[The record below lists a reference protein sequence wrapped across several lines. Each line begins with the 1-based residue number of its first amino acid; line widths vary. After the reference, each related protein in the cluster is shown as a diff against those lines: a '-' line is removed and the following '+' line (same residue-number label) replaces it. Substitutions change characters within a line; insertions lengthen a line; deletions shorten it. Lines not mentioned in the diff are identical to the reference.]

1 MFSEKKILYN
11 NEEKLNYVIKK
22 LNLKTKDISEKLEI
36 SAGLI
41 SQIQN
46 HYNGKLR
53 KIHLYAICNAY
64 KIPMEIFENKN
75 VNNTDIINSLLE
87 QNSDINTM
95 FQKNYTLL
103 SKLLGTWY
111 VYSYPSH
118 PALADIWITETKI
131 YENFHVEDMH
141 KNLGKLYIGKNQSI
155 ILKES
160 NNSKNITSIT
170 FDNDRV
176 TYGNFPFS
184 RVSKSNSLNKE
195 LFNFGFFSR
204 RKMDKEEAK
213 EVLGNINEVQVQM
226 NYALLERINACIKI
240 EGAR

>member
-1 MFSEKKILYN
+1 MAELYN

-22 LNLKTKDISEKLEI
+22 LTLQTKEIAKTLEI
-36 SAGLI
+36 SPGLV

-64 KIPMEIFENKN
+64 NISMEIFENTNINREEMIDEILKKSEEN
-75 VNNTDIINSLLE
+75 VMFHHDYEVLE
-87 QNSDINTM
+87 
-95 FQKNYTLL
+95 
-103 SKLLGTWY
+103 KLTGVWY
-111 VYSYPSH
+111 VYSYPSN
-118 PALADIWITETKI
+118 PRLSEVWCTETTI
-131 YENFHVEDMH
+131 YEDFQVEDAH
-141 KNLGKLYIGKNQSI
+141 KNQGKLYIGEKQSI

-170 FDNDRV
+170 FDNNRV
-176 TYGNFPFS
+176 TYETFPFS

-204 RKMDKEEAK
+204 RKMEIEEAK
-213 EVLGNINEVQVQM
+213 EVLGSVKEVQLQM
-226 NYALLERINACIKI
+226 NYELLERINAKI
-240 EGAR
+240 EMEG

>member
-1 MFSEKKILYN
+1 MLFENKFLHN

-22 LNLKTKDISEKLEI
+22 LNLKTKDIAQKLEI
-36 SAGLI
+36 SSGLI

-64 KIPMEIFENKN
+64 KIPMEIFENKE
-75 VNNTDIINSLLE
+75 VNNTEVIDGLLE
-87 QNSDINTM
+87 QTLNPDSM
-95 FQKNYTLL
+95 FQNDYKLL
-103 SKLLGTWY
+103 NKLLGTWY
-111 VYSYPSH
+111 VYSYPSN
-118 PALADIWITETKI
+118 LKLTEVWITETKI
-131 YENFHVEDMH
+131 FENFHVEDMH
-141 KNLGKLYIGKNQSI
+141 KNTGKLYIGKKQSI

-160 NNSKNITSIT
+160 NNSRNITSIT
-170 FDNDRV
+170 FDNDRI
-176 TYGNFPFS
+176 TYENFPFS

-204 RKMDKEEAK
+204 IKMSKEEAK

-226 NYALLERINACIKI
+226 NYGLLERINSCIETK
-240 EGAR
+240 G

>member
-1 MFSEKKILYN
+1 MFDESKILHN

-22 LNLKTKDISEKLEI
+22 LNLKTKDIAQKLEI

-64 KIPMEIFENKN
+64 KIPMEIFENKE
-75 VNNTDIINSLLE
+75 VNREITIDGLLD
-87 QNSDINTM
+87 QTTTPNAM
-95 FQKNYTLL
+95 FQNNYELL
-103 SKLLGTWY
+103 NKLLGTWY
-111 VYSYPSH
+111 VYSYPSN
-118 PALADIWITETKI
+118 PQLADVWITETKF

-141 KNLGKLYIGKNQSI
+141 KNSGKLYIGKKQSI

-170 FDNDRV
+170 FDNDRI
-176 TYGNFPFS
+176 TYENFPFS
-184 RVSKSNSLNKE
+184 RVSKSNALNKE

-204 RKMDKEEAK
+204 RKMTKDEARK
-213 EVLGNINEVQVQM
+213 ILGNINEVQVQM
-226 NYALLERINACIKI
+226 NYDFLERINACIEM
-240 EGAR
+240 EG

>member
-1 MFSEKKILYN
+1 MLSKNKYLYN

-22 LNLKTKDISEKLEI
+22 LNLKTKDIAKKLEI
-36 SAGLI
+36 SDGLI

-64 KIPMEIFENKN
+64 KIPMEIFENKE
-75 VNNTDIINSLLE
+75 VNNTKIIDSLLK
-87 QNSDINTM
+87 QTSNINTM
-95 FQKNYTLL
+95 FQNNYKLL

-111 VYSYPSH
+111 VYSYPSN
-118 PALADIWITETKI
+118 PNLTDIWTTETKI

-170 FDNDRV
+170 FDNDRI
-176 TYGNFPFS
+176 TYEIFPFS

-213 EVLGNINEVQVQM
+213 KVLGNVREVQIQM
-226 NYALLERINACIKI
+226 NYALLERINGCIKI
-240 EGAR
+240 EG

>member
-1 MFSEKKILYN
+1 MLSENKYLYN

-22 LNLKTKDISEKLEI
+22 LNLKTKDIAQKLEI
-36 SAGLI
+36 SDGLI

-46 HYNGKLR
+46 HYNGKLK

-64 KIPMEIFENKN
+64 QIPIEIFENEE
-75 VNNTDIINSLLE
+75 VNSTEIIDALLE
-87 QNSDINTM
+87 HISNTTIM
-95 FQKNYTLL
+95 FNNDYKLL

-111 VYSYPSH
+111 VYSYTSNH
-118 PALADIWITETKI
+118 NLLDIWITETKI
-131 YENFHVEDMH
+131 YENFQVEDMH

-160 NNSKNITSIT
+160 HNSKNITSIT
-170 FDNDRV
+170 FDNDRI
-176 TYGNFPFS
+176 TYGVFPFS

-204 RKMDKEEAK
+204 KKISKEEAK
-213 EVLGNINEVQVQM
+213 KILGNVDEVQVQM
-226 NYALLERINACIKI
+226 NYALLERINTFIDIK
-240 EGAR
+240 G

>member
-1 MFSEKKILYN
+1 MLSESRFLHN

-22 LNLKTKDISEKLEI
+22 LNLKTKDIAQKLEI
-36 SAGLI
+36 SSGLI

-64 KIPMEIFENKN
+64 KIPMEIFENKE
-75 VNNTDIINSLLE
+75 VNSEAIIDALLE
-87 QNSDINTM
+87 QTSNPNSM
-95 FQKNYTLL
+95 FQNDYKLL

-111 VYSYPSH
+111 VYSYPSN
-118 PALADIWITETKI
+118 PKLTDIWITETKI

-141 KNLGKLYIGKNQSI
+141 QNTGKLYIGKKQSI

-160 NNSKNITSIT
+160 HNSRNITSIT

-176 TYGNFPFS
+176 TYENFPFS

-204 RKMDKEEAK
+204 RKISKEKAK
-213 EVLGNINEVQVQM
+213 EILGNINEVQVQM
-226 NYALLERINACIKI
+226 NYELLERINACIEMK
-240 EGAR
+240 G

>member
-1 MFSEKKILYN
+1 MALLYN

-22 LNLKTKDISEKLEI
+22 LNLQTKEIAKTLEI
-36 SAGLI
+36 SPGLI

-64 KIPMEIFENKN
+64 NIPMEIFENEN
-75 VNNTDIINSLLE
+75 INHGHMIDELLDKAE
-87 QNSDINTM
+87 QNVM
-95 FQKNYTLL
+95 FHNDYDLL
-103 SKLLGTWY
+103 DKLTGLWY
-111 VYSYPSH
+111 VYSYPSN
-118 PALADIWITETKI
+118 PKLSEVWCTETTI
-131 YENFHVEDMH
+131 YENFQVEDAH
-141 KNLGKLYIGKNQSI
+141 KNQGKLYIGEKQSI

-170 FDNDRV
+170 FDNNRI
-176 TYGNFPFS
+176 TYETFPFS

-204 RKMDKEEAK
+204 RKISVEQAK
-213 EVLGNINEVQVQM
+213 EVLGSIKEVQLQM
-226 NYALLERINACIKI
+226 NYELLERINAQI
-240 EGAR
+240 EMEG